1 MVIHAR
7 CWSYQREK
15 RKDEERAVQL
25 EDIDWTEFEL
35 MDEKD
40 KLLIAKNQL
49 DSLTMVLRDNK
60 WQGIY
65 ILVLDHSSL

>member
-1 MVIHAR
+1 
-7 CWSYQREK
+7 
-15 RKDEERAVQL
+15 
-25 EDIDWTEFEL
+25 

-60 WQGIY
+60 WQVYLYTALITLRY
-65 ILVLDHSSL
+65 EIDRQLSLLEVEEKNGAS